1 MPTQLEFL
9 LRQMNEREILKTLN
23 DNIAITLIIPRC
35 LFIIMIINFLGLQP
49 LPELATTIIRL
60 PLTLILIGLNLLL
73 LDEKR
78 KVFGV
83 IKIIV
88 KLLQVGCL

>member
-1 MPTQLEFL
+1 
-9 LRQMNEREILKTLN
+9 MNERKILKTLN

-35 LFIIMIINFLGLQP
+35 LFIIMIINFLRLQP
-49 LPELATTIIRL
+49 LPELATTIICL

-73 LDEKR
+73 LNEKR